1 MQWNAQPGS
10 VYQVEETSD
19 LTNPPPIVWSD
30 VGAPVVG
37 PANSLT
43 VTNPASYLRRFY
55 RIRLPDICP

>member
-1 MQWNAQPGS
+1 MPKIQI
-10 VYQVEETSD
+10 ETTGNIATSRIELD
-19 LTNPPPIVWSD
+19 
-30 VGAPVVG
+30 GAPVVG